1 MSFVDLSRYPA
12 WFAVEAVGC
21 FASEQDCLP
30 GAFLELLSSSAP
42 ANKAADAA
50 QFVQLWQASGGE
62 VHQDADGSACC
73 TGLRRLGGLPVLLV
87 FTALTGTGVRAQR
100 PLVTGIPL
108 LRAVFDPS
116 LADSAMVAATPWDNG
131 MLALCAE
138 DGARQA
144 GLACA
149 QREDVPERSRDTPY
163 GCYLTE
169 PGNAAH
175 LCLGTVASQQAAAA
189 LRAACGYV
197 ERRLDIVRADCAQG
211 KERAQKELFA
221 GS

>member
-30 GAFLELLSSSAP
+30 GAFLELLASSAP
-42 ANKAADAA
+42 ANKADDAA
-50 QFVQLWQASGGE
+50 QFVQLWQGLGGQVYQE
-62 VHQDADGSACC
+62 ADGAVCC
-73 TGLRRLGGLPVLLV
+73 IGQRRLGGLPVLLV
-87 FTALTGTGVRAQR
+87 FTALTGTGARAQR

-116 LADSAMVAATPWDNG
+116 LAESAMVAATPWDNG

-149 QREDVPERSRDTPY
+149 QREDVPERSRDNPY

-175 LCLGTVASQQAAAA
+175 LCLGTVTSQQAAAA